1 MASLAKQVQHPRRL
15 FELLEEQQ
23 EPFLLDVYLL
33 ENGHSDRA
41 LRSQATLLCWPR
53 SGCRS
58 LLRLS
63 SHGFNGKR
71 GGVLKC
77 ILNRFLH
84 QKVIRKALSW
94 EGTALENGRRSVLGC
109 FLEMRRESHV
119 AADCHTFSSSSA
131 ANEGELNGKI
141 QWKVLDSSNQPS
153 PISVLELH
161 SDEASPVRNHS
172 PGFNLSKKAK
182 EASWVGLEELLGS
195 ASFLSQHAKSKRE
208 LNQSH
213 QHLLDC
219 VGEVEERIWD
229 SQEYLSPERAKR
241 IAQEQIFSW
250 EKQRGDL
257 ADIAQLV
264 DLEVSKSREEWR
276 RFQPEIRAI
285 GIEIE
290 AVIIEEIREEIVLD
304 MLDFRCTL
312 RRL

>member
-33 ENGHSDRA
+33 ENGRSDRA
-41 LRSQATLLCWPR
+41 LRSQATVLCWPR
-53 SGCRS
+53 SVCRS
-58 LLRLS
+58 LPR
-63 SHGFNGKR
+63 HGFNRKR
-71 GGVLKC
+71 GGVLRC

-109 FLEMRRESHV
+109 FLEMGRESHV
-119 AADCHTFSSSSA
+119 ADCYRFSSSSA
-131 ANEGELNGKI
+131 ANEGELNGEI
-141 QWKVLDSSNQPS
+141 QWKVLEDSNQPS

-161 SDEASPVRNHS
+161 SDEASPTRNHS
-172 PGFNLSKKAK
+172 PSFNLSKETK

-213 QHLLDC
+213 QLLLDR
-219 VGEVEERIWD
+219 VREVDKRIWD
-229 SQEYLSPERAKR
+229 SHEYLSPEGAKR
-241 IAQEQIFSW
+241 IVKEEIFSW

-276 RFQPEIRAI
+276 HFQPEIGEI

-290 AVIIEEIREEIVLD
+290 AVIFEEIREEIVLE
-304 MLDFRCTL
+304 MLDFQCTS